1 MSIASEFFVLIELRN
16 RSWRAALGFFLLVYL
31 LLFYSQL
38 LLSSHG
44 TSPPFL
50 DCFSLISLADHV
62 LLEEGYSD
70 GQLTS
75 AQFNQPRNFA
85 IHLKG
90 NIYVAD
96 KRNHAILKITTSGV
110 NTIAGVTP

>member
-1 MSIASEFFVLIELRN
+1 MSCLKEGR
-16 RSWRAALGFFLLVYL
+16 LLPRCSTATSSRL
-31 LLFYSQL
+31 KK
-38 LLSSHG
+38 LSG
-44 TSPPFL
+44 
-50 DCFSLISLADHV
+50 DGLAR
-62 LLEEGYSD
+62 YSD

-85 IHLKG
+85 VHLKG